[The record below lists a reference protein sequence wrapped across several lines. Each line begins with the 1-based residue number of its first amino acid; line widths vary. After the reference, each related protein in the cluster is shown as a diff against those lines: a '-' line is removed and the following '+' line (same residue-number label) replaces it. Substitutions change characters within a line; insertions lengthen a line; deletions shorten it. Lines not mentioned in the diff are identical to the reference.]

1 MKIEFNSENEVIDFI
16 SENKVVDD
24 IIHVVNSEEIL
35 GDLIV
40 ETKEGKLFKVHYTY
54 LKDVKEYC
62 YQWLNGVYEVEKV
75 KVERYEYVEVD

>member
-16 SENKVVDD
+16 SENKVVDN

-40 ETKEGKLFKVHYTY
+40 ETKEGKLFKVNYTN
-54 LKDVKEYC
+54 LIDVKGHC
-62 YQWLNGVYEVEKV
+62 YQWINGVYEVEKV